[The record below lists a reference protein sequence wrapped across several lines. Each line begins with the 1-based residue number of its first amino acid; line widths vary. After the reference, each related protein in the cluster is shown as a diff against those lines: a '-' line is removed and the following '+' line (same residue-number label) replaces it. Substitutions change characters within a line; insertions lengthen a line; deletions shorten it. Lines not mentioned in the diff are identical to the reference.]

1 MGNPVTLFQDARGD
15 LWYKHFRIDK
25 ICLDE
30 AHRIGYLHGVDVAE
44 DSWVVV
50 SISAKPI
57 IESMP
62 SIITREVTRVKLDF
76 FPVAR
81 SSCS

>member
-1 MGNPVTLFQDARGD
+1 MGTPITLFQDAGGD
-15 LWYKHFRIDK
+15 LWYKHFRIDR
-25 ICLDE
+25 ISLDE
-30 AHRIGYLHGVDVAE
+30 AHQIGYLHGVDVAE

-57 IESMP
+57 IRSIP
-62 SIITREVTRVKLDF
+62 SARGETRF
-76 FPVAR
+76 FPAAR

>member
-1 MGNPVTLFQDARGD
+1 MENPVTLFQDARGD

-57 IESMP
+57 IKSMP
-62 SIITREVTRVKLDF
+62 SISNEGETRF
-76 FPVAR
+76 FPAAR

>member
-1 MGNPVTLFQDARGD
+1 MGSPVTLLQDARGD
-15 LWYKHFRIDK
+15 LWYKHFRIDT

-50 SISAKPI
+50 SISDKPI
-57 IESMP
+57 IKSKP
-62 SIITREVTRVKLDF
+62 SISNAGETRF
-76 FPVAR
+76 FPAAR
-81 SSCS
+81 RSCS